1 MKRGWIPIMG
11 VCLVLSFSACKQ
23 LLPYQ
28 DTSLTAEQRAEDLL
42 PRLTLEEKVSL
53 MQNASPAIPRLGI
66 KEYEWWNEA
75 LHGVGRA
82 GLATVFPQSIG
93 MGASFNDSLLYEV
106 FNATSDEA
114 RVKSRIFG
122 ESGVLKRYQGLTFW
136 TPNVNIFRD
145 PRWGRGQETYGED
158 PYLTGQMGMA
168 VVRGLQGPEDARYD
182 KLHACAK
189 HFAVH
194 SGPEWNRHSFDAE
207 NIDPRDLWETYLPA
221 FKDLVQ
227 KAHVKEV
234 MCAYNRFEGEPCCG
248 SNRLLM
254 QILRDEW
261 GYKGIVVSDCGAIS
275 DFYRPGTHE
284 TYPDK
289 EHASAGAV
297 RAGTDL
303 ECGSE
308 YASLAEAVKAGLID
322 EKEIDISL
330 KRLLTARFEL
340 GEMDEQSAWSEIP
353 TSVLN
358 SKEHQ
363 ALALRMARE
372 SLVLLQNKNNIL
384 PLNTHLKVAVM
395 GPNAN
400 DSVMQWGNYNGIPAH
415 TVTLLEA
422 VRAKLPE
429 GQIIYEPG
437 CDRVDGKTLQSLF
450 DECSINGKPGFL
462 AEYWN
467 NRNREGEVV
476 ATDQIS
482 TPFHFATTGATTFA
496 PGVEIT
502 DFSARYES
510 VFRPS
515 QSGDVAF
522 RFQLDGEVT
531 LIIDSEQVARKI
543 YVKNPTNLYTLQ
555 AKAGKEYHIEIL
567 FKQRNERATLD
578 FDLGKE
584 VGIDL
589 NLAVK
594 KVMDADVILFAGG
607 ISPSLEGEEMPVEVP
622 GFKGGDRT
630 DIELPDVQRDLLK
643 ALKKAGKKVVFIN
656 YSGSAIGLV
665 PETTT
670 CEAILQAWYPGQA
683 GGTAIVDALWGEYN
697 PGGRLPVTFY
707 KDVNQLPDFED
718 YSMKGRT
725 YRYMQQQPL
734 FPFGHGLSYTDFT
747 YGEAKLSKNTIAK
760 GENVVLTIPVS
771 NVGQRDGEEL
781 TPPAGTV
788 KTCCLVQGLVDAADA
803 REQEHHT
810 EAELQPETNH
820 AYRVQGGGLVAEPH
834 VGEVAE
840 AYCAQQLIGGALV
853 GQHPGPGHT
862 GCSAGDNARQE
873 QANLC
878 EGTTDLGLHVF
889 DEHGNDQ
896 AEHNRDDG
904 EEDDQVEGVQNRS
917 VQIGVGEHG
926 DVVFDTDE
934 GASIDTVPLVERVP
948 DGLNDRPQ
956 LEGDVEHKRRSEEK
970 QADQTEGHIA
980 LGLDRLGC
988 LMGIHD
994 CHHALLVW
1002 CELGIEHRTQ
1012 RRARD
1017 GKEPGG
1023 AGKREEHSAR

>member
-1 MKRGWIPIMG
+1 MNTGLKFALG
-11 VCLVLSFSACKQ
+11 VCSLSLLFSCAQK
-23 LLPYQ
+23 LPYQ

-42 PRLTLEEKVSL
+42 PRLTLEEKVAL

-66 KEYEWWNEA
+66 KEYDWWNEA

-82 GLATVFPQSIG
+82 GLATVFPQAIG

-106 FNATSDEA
+106 FDAVSDEA
-114 RVKSRIFG
+114 RVKSRIFS
-122 ESGVLKRYQGLTFW
+122 ENGVLKRYQGLTFW

-158 PYLTGQMGMA
+158 PYLTGQLGMA
-168 VVRGLQGPEDARYD
+168 VVRGLQGPEDGKYD

-207 NIDPRDLWETYLPA
+207 NIAPRDLWETYLPA

-227 KAHVKEV
+227 KADVKEV

-275 DFYRPGTHE
+275 DFYRPETHGTH
-284 TYPDK
+284 PDK

-297 RAGTDL
+297 LSGTDL
-303 ECGSE
+303 ECGGE
-308 YASLAEAVKAGLID
+308 YGSLADAVKAGLID
-322 EKEIDISL
+322 EKLIDVSL

-340 GEMDEQSAWSEIP
+340 GEMDEQPAWAEIP
-353 TSVLN
+353 ASTLN

-363 ALALRMARE
+363 DLALRMARE

-384 PLNTHLKVAVM
+384 PLNTGLKVAVM

-400 DSVMQWGNYNGIPAH
+400 DSVMQWGNYNGIPGH

-422 VRAKLPE
+422 VRSKLPE
-429 GQIIYEPG
+429 GQVMYEPG
-437 CDRVDGKTLQSLF
+437 CDRTSREALQSLF
-450 DECSINGKPGFL
+450 SECSINGKPGFL

-467 NRNREGEVV
+467 NRTREGEVV

-531 LIIDSEQVARKI
+531 LMVDGEQVAQKV

-578 FDLGKE
+578 FDLGKQVE
-584 VGIDL
+584 INL
-589 NLAVK
+589 NLAVE
-594 KVMDADVILFAGG
+594 KVKDADVVLFAGG
-607 ISPSLEGEEMPVEVP
+607 ISPSLEGEEMPVEVS

-630 DIELPDVQRDLLK
+630 DIELPAVQRDLLRT
-643 ALKKAGKKVVFIN
+643 LKKAGKKVVFIN

-665 PETTT
+665 PESNT

-683 GGTAIVDALWGEYN
+683 GGTAIVDVLFGDYN
-697 PGGRLPVTFY
+697 PAGRLPVIFY
-707 KDVNQLPDFED
+707 KDAGQLPDFED

-734 FPFGHGLSYTDFT
+734 YPFGYGLSYTTFI
-747 YGEAKLSKNTIAK
+747 YGEANLGKNTIGK
-760 GENVVLTIPVS
+760 GETAMLTVPVS
-771 NVGQRDGEEL
+771 NVGQRDGDEVVQVYL
-781 TPPAGTV
+781 RSPADKDGPRYTLRAFKRVHIPAGQTKSV
-788 KTCCLVQGLVDAADA
+788 TIPLTH
-803 REQEHHT
+803 ESFEW
-810 EAELQPETNH
+810 
-820 AYRVQGGGLVAEPH
+820 
-834 VGEVAE
+834 
-840 AYCAQQLIGGALV
+840 
-853 GQHPGPGHT
+853 
-862 GCSAGDNARQE
+862 
-873 QANLC
+873 
-878 EGTTDLGLHVF
+878 F
-889 DEHGNDQ
+889 DEATNTMHPVAGTYELLYGGSSDKNKLK
-896 AEHNRDDG
+896 AIVMN
-904 EEDDQVEGVQNRS
+904 VQ
-917 VQIGVGEHG
+917 
-926 DVVFDTDE
+926 
-934 GASIDTVPLVERVP
+934 
-948 DGLNDRPQ
+948 
-956 LEGDVEHKRRSEEK
+956 
-970 QADQTEGHIA
+970 
-980 LGLDRLGC
+980 
-988 LMGIHD
+988 
-994 CHHALLVW
+994 
-1002 CELGIEHRTQ
+1002 
-1012 RRARD
+1012 
-1017 GKEPGG
+1017 
-1023 AGKREEHSAR
+1023 

>member
-1 MKRGWIPIMG
+1 MNTGLKFALG
-11 VCLVLSFSACKQ
+11 VCSLSLLFSCAQK
-23 LLPYQ
+23 LPYQ

-42 PRLTLEEKVSL
+42 PRLTLEEKVAL

-66 KEYEWWNEA
+66 KEYDWWNEA

-82 GLATVFPQSIG
+82 GLATVFPQAIG

-106 FNATSDEA
+106 FDAVSDEA
-114 RVKSRIFG
+114 RVKSRIFS
-122 ESGVLKRYQGLTFW
+122 ENGVLKRYQGLTFW

-158 PYLTGQMGMA
+158 PYLTGQLGMA
-168 VVRGLQGPEDARYD
+168 VVRGLQGPEDGKYD

-207 NIDPRDLWETYLPA
+207 NIAPRDLWETYLPA

-227 KAHVKEV
+227 KADVKEV

-275 DFYRPGTHE
+275 DFYRPGTHG
-284 TYPDK
+284 THSDK

-297 RAGTDL
+297 LSGTDL
-303 ECGSE
+303 ECGGE
-308 YASLAEAVKAGLID
+308 YGSLADAVKAGLID
-322 EKEIDISL
+322 EKLIDVSL

-340 GEMDEQSAWSEIP
+340 GEMDEQPAWAEIP
-353 TSVLN
+353 ASTLN

-363 ALALRMARE
+363 DLALRMARE

-384 PLNTHLKVAVM
+384 PLNTGLKVAVM

-400 DSVMQWGNYNGIPAH
+400 DSVMQWGNYNGIPGH

-422 VRAKLPE
+422 VRSKLPE
-429 GQIIYEPG
+429 GQVMYEPG
-437 CDRVDGKTLQSLF
+437 CDRTSREALQSLF
-450 DECSINGKPGFL
+450 SECSINGKPGFL

-467 NRNREGEVV
+467 NRTREGEVV

-531 LIIDSEQVARKI
+531 LMVDGEQVAQKV

-578 FDLGKE
+578 FDLGKQVE
-584 VGIDL
+584 INL
-589 NLAVK
+589 NLAVE
-594 KVMDADVILFAGG
+594 KVKDADVVLFAGG
-607 ISPSLEGEEMPVEVP
+607 ISPSLEGEEMPVEVS

-630 DIELPDVQRDLLK
+630 DIELPAVQRDLLRT
-643 ALKKAGKKVVFIN
+643 LKKAGKKVVFIN

-665 PETTT
+665 PESNT
-670 CEAILQAWYPGQA
+670 CEAILQGWYPGQA
-683 GGTAIVDALWGEYN
+683 GGTAIVDVLFGDYN
-697 PGGRLPVTFY
+697 PAGRLPVIFY
-707 KDVNQLPDFED
+707 KDAGQLPDFED

-734 FPFGHGLSYTDFT
+734 YPFGYGLSYTTFI
-747 YGEAKLSKNTIAK
+747 YGEANLGKNTIGK
-760 GENVVLTIPVS
+760 GETAMLTVPVS
-771 NVGQRDGEEL
+771 NVGQRDGDEVVQVYL
-781 TPPAGTV
+781 RSPADKDGPRYTLRAFKRVHIPAGQTKSV
-788 KTCCLVQGLVDAADA
+788 TIPLTH
-803 REQEHHT
+803 ESFEW
-810 EAELQPETNH
+810 
-820 AYRVQGGGLVAEPH
+820 
-834 VGEVAE
+834 
-840 AYCAQQLIGGALV
+840 
-853 GQHPGPGHT
+853 
-862 GCSAGDNARQE
+862 
-873 QANLC
+873 
-878 EGTTDLGLHVF
+878 F
-889 DEHGNDQ
+889 DEATNTMHPVAGTYELLYGGSSDKNKLK
-896 AEHNRDDG
+896 AIVMN
-904 EEDDQVEGVQNRS
+904 VQ
-917 VQIGVGEHG
+917 
-926 DVVFDTDE
+926 
-934 GASIDTVPLVERVP
+934 
-948 DGLNDRPQ
+948 
-956 LEGDVEHKRRSEEK
+956 
-970 QADQTEGHIA
+970 
-980 LGLDRLGC
+980 
-988 LMGIHD
+988 
-994 CHHALLVW
+994 
-1002 CELGIEHRTQ
+1002 
-1012 RRARD
+1012 
-1017 GKEPGG
+1017 
-1023 AGKREEHSAR
+1023 

>member
-1 MKRGWIPIMG
+1 MNTGLKFALG
-11 VCLVLSFSACKQ
+11 VCSLSLLFSCAQK
-23 LLPYQ
+23 LPYQ

-42 PRLTLEEKVSL
+42 PRLTLEEKVAL

-66 KEYEWWNEA
+66 KEYDWWNEA

-82 GLATVFPQSIG
+82 GLATVFPQAIG

-106 FNATSDEA
+106 FDAVSDEA
-114 RVKSRIFG
+114 RVKSRIFS
-122 ESGVLKRYQGLTFW
+122 ENGVLKRYQGLTFW

-158 PYLTGQMGMA
+158 PYLTGQLGMA
-168 VVRGLQGPEDARYD
+168 VVRGLQGPEDSKYD

-207 NIDPRDLWETYLPA
+207 NIAPRDLWETYLPA

-227 KAHVKEV
+227 KADVKEV

-275 DFYRPGTHE
+275 DFYRPETHGTH
-284 TYPDK
+284 PDK

-297 RAGTDL
+297 LSGTDL
-303 ECGSE
+303 ECGGE
-308 YASLAEAVKAGLID
+308 YGSLADAVKAGLID
-322 EKEIDISL
+322 EKLIDVSL

-340 GEMDEQSAWSEIP
+340 GEMDEQPAWAEIP
-353 TSVLN
+353 ASTLN

-363 ALALRMARE
+363 DLALRMARE

-384 PLNTHLKVAVM
+384 PLNTGLKVAVM

-400 DSVMQWGNYNGIPAH
+400 DSVMQWGNYNGIPGH

-422 VRAKLPE
+422 VRSKLPE
-429 GQIIYEPG
+429 GQVMYEPG
-437 CDRVDGKTLQSLF
+437 CDRTSREALQSLF
-450 DECSINGKPGFL
+450 SECSINGKPGFL

-467 NRNREGEVV
+467 NRTREGEVV

-496 PGVEIT
+496 SGVEIT

-531 LIIDSEQVARKI
+531 LMVDGEQVAQKV

-578 FDLGKE
+578 FDLGKQVE
-584 VGIDL
+584 INL
-589 NLAVK
+589 NLAVE
-594 KVMDADVILFAGG
+594 KVKDADVVFFAGG
-607 ISPSLEGEEMPVEVP
+607 ISPSLEGEEMPVEVS

-630 DIELPDVQRDLLK
+630 DIELPAVQRDLLRT
-643 ALKKAGKKVVFIN
+643 LKKAGKKVVFIN

-665 PETTT
+665 PESNT

-683 GGTAIVDALWGEYN
+683 GGTAIVDVLFGDYN
-697 PGGRLPVTFY
+697 PAGRLPVTFY
-707 KDVNQLPDFED
+707 KDAGQLPDFED

-734 FPFGHGLSYTDFT
+734 YPFGYGLSYTTFI
-747 YGEAKLSKNTIAK
+747 YGEANLGKNTIGK
-760 GENVVLTIPVS
+760 GETAMLTVPVS
-771 NVGQRDGEEL
+771 NVGQRDGDEVVQVYL
-781 TPPAGTV
+781 RSPADKDGPRYTLRAFKRVHIPAGQTKSV
-788 KTCCLVQGLVDAADA
+788 TIPLTH
-803 REQEHHT
+803 ESFEW
-810 EAELQPETNH
+810 
-820 AYRVQGGGLVAEPH
+820 
-834 VGEVAE
+834 
-840 AYCAQQLIGGALV
+840 
-853 GQHPGPGHT
+853 
-862 GCSAGDNARQE
+862 
-873 QANLC
+873 
-878 EGTTDLGLHVF
+878 F
-889 DEHGNDQ
+889 DEATNTMHPVAGTYELLYGGSSDKNKLK
-896 AEHNRDDG
+896 AIVMN
-904 EEDDQVEGVQNRS
+904 VQ
-917 VQIGVGEHG
+917 
-926 DVVFDTDE
+926 
-934 GASIDTVPLVERVP
+934 
-948 DGLNDRPQ
+948 
-956 LEGDVEHKRRSEEK
+956 
-970 QADQTEGHIA
+970 
-980 LGLDRLGC
+980 
-988 LMGIHD
+988 
-994 CHHALLVW
+994 
-1002 CELGIEHRTQ
+1002 
-1012 RRARD
+1012 
-1017 GKEPGG
+1017 
-1023 AGKREEHSAR
+1023 

>member
-1 MKRGWIPIMG
+1 MNTGLKFALG
-11 VCLVLSFSACKQ
+11 VCSLSLLFSCAQK
-23 LLPYQ
+23 LPYQ

-42 PRLTLEEKVSL
+42 PRLTLEEKVAL

-66 KEYEWWNEA
+66 KEYDWWNEA

-82 GLATVFPQSIG
+82 GLATVFPQAIG

-106 FNATSDEA
+106 FDAVSDEA
-114 RVKSRIFG
+114 RVKSRIFS
-122 ESGVLKRYQGLTFW
+122 ENGVLKRYQGLTFW

-158 PYLTGQMGMA
+158 PYLTGQLGMA
-168 VVRGLQGPEDARYD
+168 VVRGLQGPEDSKYD

-207 NIDPRDLWETYLPA
+207 NIAPRDLWETYLPA

-227 KAHVKEV
+227 KADVKEV

-275 DFYRPGTHE
+275 DFYRPETHGTH
-284 TYPDK
+284 PDK

-297 RAGTDL
+297 LSGTDL
-303 ECGSE
+303 ECGGE
-308 YASLAEAVKAGLID
+308 YGSLADAVKAGLID
-322 EKEIDISL
+322 EKLIDVSL

-340 GEMDEQSAWSEIP
+340 GEMDEQPAWAEIP
-353 TSVLN
+353 ASTLN

-363 ALALRMARE
+363 DLALRMARE

-384 PLNTHLKVAVM
+384 PLNTGLKVAVM

-400 DSVMQWGNYNGIPAH
+400 DSVMQWGNYNGIPGH

-422 VRAKLPE
+422 VRSKLPE
-429 GQIIYEPG
+429 GQVMYEPG
-437 CDRVDGKTLQSLF
+437 CDRTSREALQSLF
-450 DECSINGKPGFL
+450 SECSINGKPGFL

-467 NRNREGEVV
+467 NRTREGEVV

-496 PGVEIT
+496 SGVEIT

-531 LIIDSEQVARKI
+531 LMVDGEQVAQKV

-578 FDLGKE
+578 FDLGKQVE
-584 VGIDL
+584 INL
-589 NLAVK
+589 NLAVE
-594 KVMDADVILFAGG
+594 KVKDADVVLFAGG
-607 ISPSLEGEEMPVEVP
+607 ISPSLEGEEMPVEVS

-630 DIELPDVQRDLLK
+630 DIELPAVQRDLLRT
-643 ALKKAGKKVVFIN
+643 LKKAGKKVVFIN

-665 PETTT
+665 PESNT

-683 GGTAIVDALWGEYN
+683 GGTAIVDVLFGDYN
-697 PGGRLPVTFY
+697 PAGRLPVTFY
-707 KDVNQLPDFED
+707 KDAGQLPDFED

-734 FPFGHGLSYTDFT
+734 YPFGYGLSYTTFI
-747 YGEAKLSKNTIAK
+747 YGEANLGKNTIGK
-760 GENVVLTIPVS
+760 GETAMLTVPVS
-771 NVGQRDGEEL
+771 NVGQRDGDEVVQVYL
-781 TPPAGTV
+781 RSPADKDGPRYTLRAFKRVHIPAGQTKSV
-788 KTCCLVQGLVDAADA
+788 TIPLTH
-803 REQEHHT
+803 ESFEW
-810 EAELQPETNH
+810 
-820 AYRVQGGGLVAEPH
+820 
-834 VGEVAE
+834 
-840 AYCAQQLIGGALV
+840 
-853 GQHPGPGHT
+853 
-862 GCSAGDNARQE
+862 
-873 QANLC
+873 
-878 EGTTDLGLHVF
+878 F
-889 DEHGNDQ
+889 DEATNTMHPVAGTYELLYGGSSDKNKLK
-896 AEHNRDDG
+896 AIVMN
-904 EEDDQVEGVQNRS
+904 VQ
-917 VQIGVGEHG
+917 
-926 DVVFDTDE
+926 
-934 GASIDTVPLVERVP
+934 
-948 DGLNDRPQ
+948 
-956 LEGDVEHKRRSEEK
+956 
-970 QADQTEGHIA
+970 
-980 LGLDRLGC
+980 
-988 LMGIHD
+988 
-994 CHHALLVW
+994 
-1002 CELGIEHRTQ
+1002 
-1012 RRARD
+1012 
-1017 GKEPGG
+1017 
-1023 AGKREEHSAR
+1023 

>member
-1 MKRGWIPIMG
+1 MNTGLKFALG
-11 VCLVLSFSACKQ
+11 VCSLSLLFSCAQK
-23 LLPYQ
+23 LPYQ

-42 PRLTLEEKVSL
+42 PRLTLEEKVAL

-66 KEYEWWNEA
+66 KEYDWWNEA

-82 GLATVFPQSIG
+82 GLATVFPQAIG

-106 FNATSDEA
+106 FDAVSDEA
-114 RVKSRIFG
+114 RVKSRIFS
-122 ESGVLKRYQGLTFW
+122 ENGVLKRYQGLTFW

-158 PYLTGQMGMA
+158 PYLTGQLGMA
-168 VVRGLQGPEDARYD
+168 VVRGLQGPEDGKYD

-207 NIDPRDLWETYLPA
+207 NIAPRDLWETYLPA

-227 KAHVKEV
+227 KADVKEV

-275 DFYRPGTHE
+275 DFYRPGRHGTH
-284 TYPDK
+284 PDK

-297 RAGTDL
+297 LSGTDL
-303 ECGSE
+303 ECGGE
-308 YASLAEAVKAGLID
+308 YGSLADAVKAGLID
-322 EKEIDISL
+322 EKQIDVSL

-340 GEMDEQSAWSEIP
+340 GEMDEQPAWAEIP
-353 TSVLN
+353 ASTLN

-363 ALALRMARE
+363 DLALRMARE

-384 PLNTHLKVAVM
+384 PLNTGLKVAVM

-400 DSVMQWGNYNGIPAH
+400 DSVMQWGNYNGIPGH

-422 VRAKLPE
+422 VRSKLPE
-429 GQIIYEPG
+429 GQVMYEPG
-437 CDRVDGKTLQSLF
+437 CDRTSREALQSLF
-450 DECSINGKPGFL
+450 SECSINGKPGFS

-467 NRNREGEVV
+467 NRTHEGEVV

-502 DFSARYES
+502 NFSARYES

-531 LIIDSEQVARKI
+531 LMVDGEQVAQKV

-578 FDLGKE
+578 FDLGKQVE
-584 VGIDL
+584 INL
-589 NLAVK
+589 NLAVE
-594 KVMDADVILFAGG
+594 KVKDADVVLFAGG
-607 ISPSLEGEEMPVEVP
+607 ISPSLEGEEMPVEVS

-630 DIELPDVQRDLLK
+630 DIELPAVQRDLLRT
-643 ALKKAGKKVVFIN
+643 LKKAGKKVVFIN

-665 PETTT
+665 PESNT

-683 GGTAIVDALWGEYN
+683 GGTAIVDVLFGDYN
-697 PGGRLPVTFY
+697 PAGRLPVTFY
-707 KDVNQLPDFED
+707 KDAGQLPDFED

-734 FPFGHGLSYTDFT
+734 YPFGYGLSYTTFI
-747 YGEAKLSKNTIAK
+747 YGEANLGKNTIGK
-760 GENVVLTIPVS
+760 GETAMLTVPVS
-771 NVGQRDGEEL
+771 NVGQRDGDEVVQVYL
-781 TPPAGTV
+781 RSPADKDGPRYTLRAFKRVHIPAGQTKSV
-788 KTCCLVQGLVDAADA
+788 TIPLTH
-803 REQEHHT
+803 ESFEW
-810 EAELQPETNH
+810 
-820 AYRVQGGGLVAEPH
+820 
-834 VGEVAE
+834 
-840 AYCAQQLIGGALV
+840 
-853 GQHPGPGHT
+853 
-862 GCSAGDNARQE
+862 
-873 QANLC
+873 
-878 EGTTDLGLHVF
+878 F
-889 DEHGNDQ
+889 DEATNTMHPVAGTYELLYGGSSDKNKLK
-896 AEHNRDDG
+896 AIVMN
-904 EEDDQVEGVQNRS
+904 VQ
-917 VQIGVGEHG
+917 
-926 DVVFDTDE
+926 
-934 GASIDTVPLVERVP
+934 
-948 DGLNDRPQ
+948 
-956 LEGDVEHKRRSEEK
+956 
-970 QADQTEGHIA
+970 
-980 LGLDRLGC
+980 
-988 LMGIHD
+988 
-994 CHHALLVW
+994 
-1002 CELGIEHRTQ
+1002 
-1012 RRARD
+1012 
-1017 GKEPGG
+1017 
-1023 AGKREEHSAR
+1023 

>member
-1 MKRGWIPIMG
+1 MKRGWIPIIG

-28 DTSLTAEQRAEDLL
+28 DASLTAEQRAEDLL
-42 PRLTLEEKVSL
+42 PRLTLEEKVSI

-122 ESGVLKRYQGLTFW
+122 EGGVLKRYQGLTFW

-284 TYPDK
+284 THPDK
-289 EHASAGAV
+289 EHASAAAV
-297 RAGTDL
+297 RTGTDL

-308 YASLAEAVKAGLID
+308 YASLADAVKAGLID

-340 GEMDEQSAWSEIP
+340 GEMDEQPAWAEIP
-353 TSVLN
+353 ASVLN

-384 PLNTHLKVAVM
+384 PLNTNLKVAVM

-450 DECSINGKPGFL
+450 DECSIMVNPVSWQNIGIIVIVKGRSL
-462 AEYWN
+462 
-467 NRNREGEVV
+467 
-476 ATDQIS
+476 
-482 TPFHFATTGATTFA
+482 
-496 PGVEIT
+496 
-502 DFSARYES
+502 
-510 VFRPS
+510 PS
-515 QSGDVAF
+515 I
-522 RFQLDGEVT
+522 RFPLR
-531 LIIDSEQVARKI
+531 S
-543 YVKNPTNLYTLQ
+543 
-555 AKAGKEYHIEIL
+555 
-567 FKQRNERATLD
+567 
-578 FDLGKE
+578 
-584 VGIDL
+584 
-589 NLAVK
+589 
-594 KVMDADVILFAGG
+594 
-607 ISPSLEGEEMPVEVP
+607 
-622 GFKGGDRT
+622 
-630 DIELPDVQRDLLK
+630 
-643 ALKKAGKKVVFIN
+643 
-656 YSGSAIGLV
+656 
-665 PETTT
+665 
-670 CEAILQAWYPGQA
+670 ILQ
-683 GGTAIVDALWGEYN
+683 
-697 PGGRLPVTFY
+697 R
-707 KDVNQLPDFED
+707 
-718 YSMKGRT
+718 
-725 YRYMQQQPL
+725 
-734 FPFGHGLSYTDFT
+734 
-747 YGEAKLSKNTIAK
+747 
-760 GENVVLTIPVS
+760 
-771 NVGQRDGEEL
+771 
-781 TPPAGTV
+781 
-788 KTCCLVQGLVDAADA
+788 QGL
-803 REQEHHT
+803 
-810 EAELQPETNH
+810 LP
-820 AYRVQGGGLVAEPH
+820 L
-834 VGEVAE
+834 
-840 AYCAQQLIGGALV
+840 L
-853 GQHPGPGHT
+853 
-862 GCSAGDNARQE
+862 
-873 QANLC
+873 
-878 EGTTDLGLHVF
+878 LGW
-889 DEHGNDQ
+889 
-896 AEHNRDDG
+896 R
-904 EEDDQVEGVQNRS
+904 
-917 VQIGVGEHG
+917 
-926 DVVFDTDE
+926 
-934 GASIDTVPLVERVP
+934 
-948 DGLNDRPQ
+948 
-956 LEGDVEHKRRSEEK
+956 
-970 QADQTEGHIA
+970 
-980 LGLDRLGC
+980 
-988 LMGIHD
+988 
-994 CHHALLVW
+994 
-1002 CELGIEHRTQ
+1002 
-1012 RRARD
+1012 
-1017 GKEPGG
+1017 
-1023 AGKREEHSAR
+1023 

>member
-1 MKRGWIPIMG
+1 MNTGLKFALG
-11 VCLVLSFSACKQ
+11 VCSLSLLFSCAQK
-23 LLPYQ
+23 LPYQ

-42 PRLTLEEKVSL
+42 PRLTLEEKVAL

-66 KEYEWWNEA
+66 KEYDWWNEA

-106 FNATSDEA
+106 FDAVSDEA
-114 RVKSRIFG
+114 RVKSRIFS
-122 ESGVLKRYQGLTFW
+122 ENGVLKRYQGLTFW

-158 PYLTGQMGMA
+158 PYLTGQLGMA
-168 VVRGLQGPEDARYD
+168 VVRGLQGPENGKYD

-207 NIDPRDLWETYLPA
+207 NITPRDLWETYLPA

-227 KAHVKEV
+227 KADVKEV

-275 DFYRPGTHE
+275 DFYRPGTHG
-284 TYPDK
+284 THPDK

-297 RAGTDL
+297 LSGTDL
-303 ECGSE
+303 ECGGE
-308 YASLAEAVKAGLID
+308 YGSLADAVKAGLID
-322 EKEIDISL
+322 EKQIDVSL

-340 GEMDEQSAWSEIP
+340 GEMDEQPAWAEIP
-353 TSVLN
+353 ASTLN

-363 ALALRMARE
+363 DLALRMARE
-372 SLVLLQNKNNIL
+372 SLVLLQNKNDIL
-384 PLNTHLKVAVM
+384 PLNTDLKVAVM

-400 DSVMQWGNYNGIPAH
+400 DSVMQWGNYNGIPGH

-422 VRAKLPE
+422 VRSKLPE
-429 GQIIYEPG
+429 GQVMYEPG
-437 CDRVDGKTLQSLF
+437 CDRTSREALQSLF
-450 DECSINGKPGFL
+450 SECSINGKPGFS

-467 NRNREGEVV
+467 NRICEGEVV

-502 DFSARYES
+502 NFSARYES

-515 QSGDVAF
+515 QSGDVVF

-531 LIIDSEQVARKI
+531 LMVDGKQVAPKV

-578 FDLGKE
+578 FDLGKQVE
-584 VGIDL
+584 INL
-589 NLAVK
+589 NLAVE
-594 KVMDADVILFAGG
+594 KVKDADVVLFAGG

-630 DIELPDVQRDLLK
+630 DIELPAVQRDLLK

-665 PETTT
+665 PESNT
-670 CEAILQAWYPGQA
+670 CEAILQGWYPGQA
-683 GGTAIVDALWGEYN
+683 GGTAIVDVLFGDYN
-697 PGGRLPVTFY
+697 PAGRLPVTFY
-707 KDVNQLPDFED
+707 KDAGQLPDFED

-734 FPFGHGLSYTDFT
+734 FPFGHGLSYTTFT
-747 YGEAKLSKNTIAK
+747 YGEADLSKNTI
-760 GENVVLTIPVS
+760 GDGGTVTLTIPVS
-771 NVGQRDGEEL
+771 NAGQRDGDEVVQVYLRCMADKEGPHYTL
-781 TPPAGTV
+781 RAFKRVHIPAG
-788 KTCCLVQGLVDAADA
+788 
-803 REQEHHT
+803 
-810 EAELQPETNH
+810 ETK
-820 AYRVQGGGLVAEPH
+820 
-834 VGEVAE
+834 
-840 AYCAQQLIGGALV
+840 
-853 GQHPGPGHT
+853 
-862 GCSAGDNARQE
+862 
-873 QANLC
+873 
-878 EGTTDLGLHVF
+878 
-889 DEHGNDQ
+889 
-896 AEHNRDDG
+896 
-904 EEDDQVEGVQNRS
+904 QVTIPLTYES
-917 VQIGVGEHG
+917 FEW
-926 DVVFDTDE
+926 FDT
-934 GASIDTVPLVERVP
+934 ATNTVHPLKGTYE
-948 DGLNDRPQ
+948 
-956 LEGDVEHKRRSEEK
+956 
-970 QADQTEGHIA
+970 
-980 LGLDRLGC
+980 
-988 LMGIHD
+988 
-994 CHHALLVW
+994 LLY
-1002 CELGIEHRTQ
+1002 
-1012 RRARD
+1012 
-1017 GKEPGG
+1017 GG
-1023 AGKREEHSAR
+1023 SSDKNKLKTIVMNVQ

>member
-28 DTSLTAEQRAEDLL
+28 DTSLAAEQRAEDLL

-275 DFYRPGTHE
+275 DFYRPGTHG
-284 TYPDK
+284 THPDK
-289 EHASAGAV
+289 EHASAAAV
-297 RAGTDL
+297 RTGTDL

-308 YASLAEAVKAGLID
+308 YASLADAVKAGLID

-340 GEMDEQSAWSEIP
+340 GEMDEQPAWSEIP
-353 TSVLN
+353 ASVLN

-384 PLNTHLKVAVM
+384 PLNTNLKVAVM

-450 DECSINGKPGFL
+450 DECSI
-462 AEYWN
+462 
-467 NRNREGEVV
+467 
-476 ATDQIS
+476 
-482 TPFHFATTGATTFA
+482 
-496 PGVEIT
+496 
-502 DFSARYES
+502 
-510 VFRPS
+510 
-515 QSGDVAF
+515 
-522 RFQLDGEVT
+522 
-531 LIIDSEQVARKI
+531 
-543 YVKNPTNLYTLQ
+543 
-555 AKAGKEYHIEIL
+555 
-567 FKQRNERATLD
+567 
-578 FDLGKE
+578 
-584 VGIDL
+584 
-589 NLAVK
+589 
-594 KVMDADVILFAGG
+594 M
-607 ISPSLEGEEMPVEVP
+607 
-622 GFKGGDRT
+622 
-630 DIELPDVQRDLLK
+630 
-643 ALKKAGKKVVFIN
+643 
-656 YSGSAIGLV
+656 
-665 PETTT
+665 
-670 CEAILQAWYPGQA
+670 
-683 GGTAIVDALWGEYN
+683 
-697 PGGRLPVTFY
+697 
-707 KDVNQLPDFED
+707 VN
-718 YSMKGRT
+718 
-725 YRYMQQQPL
+725 
-734 FPFGHGLSYTDFT
+734 
-747 YGEAKLSKNTIAK
+747 
-760 GENVVLTIPVS
+760 PVS
-771 NVGQRDGEEL
+771 WQNIGIIVI
-781 TPPAGTV
+781 V
-788 KTCCLVQGLVDAADA
+788 KGKWLLPIRFPLRSILRQQGL
-803 REQEHHT
+803 
-810 EAELQPETNH
+810 
-820 AYRVQGGGLVAEPH
+820 
-834 VGEVAE
+834 
-840 AYCAQQLIGGALV
+840 
-853 GQHPGPGHT
+853 
-862 GCSAGDNARQE
+862 
-873 QANLC
+873 
-878 EGTTDLGLHVF
+878 LH
-889 DEHGNDQ
+889 
-896 AEHNRDDG
+896 
-904 EEDDQVEGVQNRS
+904 
-917 VQIGVGEHG
+917 
-926 DVVFDTDE
+926 
-934 GASIDTVPLVERVP
+934 L
-948 DGLNDRPQ
+948 RP
-956 LEGDVEHKRRSEEK
+956 
-970 QADQTEGHIA
+970 
-980 LGLDRLGC
+980 
-988 LMGIHD
+988 
-994 CHHALLVW
+994 VW
-1002 CELGIEHRTQ
+1002 
-1012 RRARD
+1012 
-1017 GKEPGG
+1017 K
-1023 AGKREEHSAR
+1023 